1 MPSWPGTLPA
11 DLLVEGYRE
20 RPPVTGLRFDPDA
33 GPAIQ
38 RRRLTANVRPI
49 AGVLSLTKAQVA
61 IFDDF
66 WVNTLANGSLEFD
79 WTHPRAG
86 ASVTFRFV
94 NTEAPEYAPAGGP
107 DQYSVAVVLEIMP

>member
-1 MPSWPGTLPA
+1 MPSWPATLP
-11 DLLVEGYRE
+11 DSLLVEGYRE
-20 RPPVTGLRFDPDA
+20 RPPMTGLRFDPDA

-49 AGVLSLTKAQVA
+49 VGQLHLTKAQVA

-66 WVNTLANGSLEFD
+66 WINTLANGSLEFD
-79 WTHPRAG
+79 WTHPRTG
-86 ASVTFRFV
+86 ASVTLRFV

-107 DQYSVAVVLEIMP
+107 DGYSVPVHLEIMP